1 MKIAVVVNL
10 SKEKAISCAK
20 EIAILFL
27 GENADVVMLSEC
39 KPFYKGINISY
50 VDTIDEL
57 FGCCD
62 AAVTAGGDGTI
73 IHAAKYAAVNNVPLI
88 GVNVGRLGFAADLE
102 PDDIGRL
109 KKLVNKEYTTEKRIL
124 LDVEVNKDGETK
136 HYLAVNDA
144 VIARGQFSKIID
156 INLYLDDE
164 WIAKYRADG
173 LLFATPTGST
183 AYSLSAGGPIVAPQ
197 TDCIIATPVCPH
209 SLHSRSVLFDGSASL
224 AVTVQ
229 IPADCCCLLT
239 VDGEKNVDIL
249 SEDTVKI
256 KKSELC
262 LELISEQSIETQD
275 DLLNCLKRDGYK
287 ATQATISRDIKDLR
301 LVKALDSDGKYRYM
315 SPAKNQNE
323 KKSSLKS
330 MFSTAVNSIDA
341 AQNIVVIRTMVG
353 MAQAVC
359 TSLDSLDHSEIVG
372 TIAGDDTIFVAC
384 RTVNDAVNLTEKLK
398 KLL

>member
-27 GENADVVMLSEC
+27 GENAEVVMLSEC

-109 KKLVNKEYTTEKRIL
+109 KQVVSGDYTTEKRIL
-124 LDVEVNKDGETK
+124 LDVEVNKNGETN

-164 WIAKYRADG
+164 CIAKYRADG

-183 AYSLSAGGPIVAPQ
+183 A
-197 TDCIIATPVCPH
+197 
-209 SLHSRSVLFDGSASL
+209 
-224 AVTVQ
+224 
-229 IPADCCCLLT
+229 
-239 VDGEKNVDIL
+239 
-249 SEDTVKI
+249 
-256 KKSELC
+256 
-262 LELISEQSIETQD
+262 
-275 DLLNCLKRDGYK
+275 
-287 ATQATISRDIKDLR
+287 
-301 LVKALDSDGKYRYM
+301 
-315 SPAKNQNE
+315 
-323 KKSSLKS
+323 
-330 MFSTAVNSIDA
+330 
-341 AQNIVVIRTMVG
+341 
-353 MAQAVC
+353 
-359 TSLDSLDHSEIVG
+359 
-372 TIAGDDTIFVAC
+372 
-384 RTVNDAVNLTEKLK
+384 
-398 KLL
+398 

>member
-27 GENADVVMLSEC
+27 GEIADVVMLSEC

-262 LELISEQSIETQD
+262 LELISLRKRNFFK
-275 DLLNCLKRDGYK
+275 LLN
-287 ATQATISRDIKDLR
+287 
-301 LVKALDSDGKYRYM
+301 
-315 SPAKNQNE
+315 
-323 KKSSLKS
+323 
-330 MFSTAVNSIDA
+330 
-341 AQNIVVIRTMVG
+341 
-353 MAQAVC
+353 
-359 TSLDSLDHSEIVG
+359 
-372 TIAGDDTIFVAC
+372 
-384 RTVNDAVNLTEKLK
+384 EKLK
-398 KLL
+398 EREM

>member
-10 SKEKAISCAK
+10 SKERAISCAK
-20 EIAILFL
+20 EIAMLFL
-27 GENADVVMLSEC
+27 EENAEVLMLGEC
-39 KPFYKGINISY
+39 KPYYNGINVTY
-50 VDTIDEL
+50 KDTIDEL
-57 FGCCD
+57 FASCD

-73 IHAAKYAAVNNVPLI
+73 IHAAKYAAVNDVPLI

-109 KKLVNKEYTTEKRIL
+109 KKLVSGEYTTEKRIL
-124 LDVEVNKDGETK
+124 LDVEVNKGGKTK

-156 INLYLDDE
+156 IDLYLDDE

-173 LLFATPTGST
+173 LLFSTPTGST

-209 SLHSRSVLFDGSASL
+209 SLHSRSVLFDGSACL

-256 KKSELC
+256 TKSKLS
-262 LELISEQSIETQD
+262 LELIS
-275 DLLNCLKRDGYK
+275 LRKRNFFK
-287 ATQATISRDIKDLR
+287 LI
-301 LVKALDSDGKYRYM
+301 
-315 SPAKNQNE
+315 N
-323 KKSSLKS
+323 
-330 MFSTAVNSIDA
+330 
-341 AQNIVVIRTMVG
+341 
-353 MAQAVC
+353 
-359 TSLDSLDHSEIVG
+359 
-372 TIAGDDTIFVAC
+372 
-384 RTVNDAVNLTEKLK
+384 EKLK
-398 KLL
+398 EREI

>member
-183 AYSLSAGGPIVAPQ
+183 AYSLSAGI
-197 TDCIIATPVCPH
+197 
-209 SLHSRSVLFDGSASL
+209 
-224 AVTVQ
+224 
-229 IPADCCCLLT
+229 
-239 VDGEKNVDIL
+239 
-249 SEDTVKI
+249 
-256 KKSELC
+256 
-262 LELISEQSIETQD
+262 
-275 DLLNCLKRDGYK
+275 
-287 ATQATISRDIKDLR
+287 
-301 LVKALDSDGKYRYM
+301 
-315 SPAKNQNE
+315 
-323 KKSSLKS
+323 
-330 MFSTAVNSIDA
+330 
-341 AQNIVVIRTMVG
+341 
-353 MAQAVC
+353 
-359 TSLDSLDHSEIVG
+359 
-372 TIAGDDTIFVAC
+372 
-384 RTVNDAVNLTEKLK
+384 
-398 KLL
+398 